1 MYQKFGKFGT
11 LPEFGPIQEESREVD
26 GDKRGVSA
34 VVINNFGATKMRKYF
49 VIKLIINFKE
59 IKT

>member
-34 VVINNFGATKMRKYF
+34 VVINNFGATKVRKYF
-49 VIKLIINFKE
+49 VIKLIIPV
-59 IKT
+59 